1 MEQGRMR
8 MRSAAWGGTSLGIG
22 TLAYALCSPSYVGCS
37 TNLVVLTH
45 GTVTA
50 RGCAAYSTLARLG
63 FGLMVLGTVL
73 LFGSFFSAIRTRRE
87 VPMVTGE
94 PVADTPLAVA
104 TPVVVDTPPS
114 PPAETPPTATVPV
127 VSPVEEP
134 PARRVPARVGPL
146 PPGGD
151 NLAHVEP
158 GTEIPVSLPPGWY
171 GNPNNPDHP
180 VQWWD
185 GRKLVD
191 RPARPG
197 R

>member
-8 MRSAAWGGTSLGIG
+8 MRSAAWGGASLGIG

-63 FGLMVLGTVL
+63 VGLMVLGAVL
-73 LFGSFFSAIRTRRE
+73 LLGSFVSAVLTRRE
-87 VPMVTGE
+87 MPSVTSE
-94 PVADTPLAVA
+94 PVAATPLAVA
-104 TPVVVDTPPS
+104 APVVADTPPS
-114 PPAETPPTATVPV
+114 TPAPAPPTAAMPV
-127 VSPVEEP
+127 VGPVEEP
-134 PARRVPARVGPL
+134 PGRRAPARAGPL
-146 PPGGD
+146 PPDGD
-151 NLAHVEP
+151 DLDHVEP

-171 GNPNNPDHP
+171 GNPNNPGHP